1 MVSQHLSAL
10 SLYTPSWLWSCVLVI
25 SVYAGKAKPGCGA
38 CKPEGRVRGGVTSP
52 CFRSSMEVGT
62 DHSLKNVLFPVEKI
76 KFEYTESGKHVQY
89 ALKVV
94 W

>member
-1 MVSQHLSAL
+1 VHANRK
-10 SLYTPSWLWSCVLVI
+10 
-25 SVYAGKAKPGCGA
+25 GGF
-38 CKPEGRVRGGVTSP
+38 EGGVTSP

>member
-1 MVSQHLSAL
+1 MPKAEVGGRFSGAFE
-10 SLYTPSWLWSCVLVI
+10 PSSD
-25 SVYAGKAKPGCGA
+25 
-38 CKPEGRVRGGVTSP
+38 GGVFP
-52 CFRSSMEVGT
+52 RSMEVGT